1 LLPDVSNAVATRRAS
16 RLAESAQVDPLPTS
30 SAAIRGQRARASN
43 GRDRR
48 AVTEQDGEGRWGG
61 AVAPAFAC
69 EWANVFLAGRA
80 LAKLDKVAEAIV
92 DAPEEWPTAQLTRTT
107 GRPSKVT
114 SPSPSTPS
122 GSTPRRMPR
131 LVEMV
136 ARGLMT
142 R

>member
-1 LLPDVSNAVATRRAS
+1 LLPDVSNAVATRRPS

-30 SAAIRGQRARASN
+30 SAAIRRQKARASN
-43 GRDRR
+43 RRDRR
-48 AVTEQDGEGRWGG
+48 AVTKQDGEGRWGG

-69 EWANVFLAGRA
+69 EWANVFLAGRD
-80 LAKLDKVAEAIV
+80 LAKLDKVV

-122 GSTPRRMPR
+122 GSTPCRTPR
-131 LVEMV
+131 LVE
-136 ARGLMT
+136 LEDL
-142 R
+142 